1 MTTDYT
7 NPEMTVSFDYDNMGR
22 YRFGR
27 DFFLGDYV
35 TITDGF
41 LGVKSKQ
48 KLIKVK
54 RDYKAGSVVSY
65 SFEFGSEKTTQADKL
80 KTKFREIDRRTFGI
94 TGIGD

>member
-1 MTTDYT
+1 M
-7 NPEMTVSFDYDNMGR
+7 
-22 YRFGR
+22 
-27 DFFLGDYV
+27 GDYV
-35 TITDGF
+35 NITDGF

-65 SFEFGSEKTTQADKL
+65 GFEFGSEKTTQADKL

-94 TGIGD
+94 TGLGD